1 MLYQNVKLIVLV
13 ADPNGNINKL
23 SYSMAQSS
31 CDRLVIS
38 SASEEILWNRRFM
51 TTLTTAHHLSV
62 S

>member
-1 MLYQNVKLIVLV
+1 MKLIVLV

-51 TTLTTAHHLSV
+51 TTLTTAHHLFV